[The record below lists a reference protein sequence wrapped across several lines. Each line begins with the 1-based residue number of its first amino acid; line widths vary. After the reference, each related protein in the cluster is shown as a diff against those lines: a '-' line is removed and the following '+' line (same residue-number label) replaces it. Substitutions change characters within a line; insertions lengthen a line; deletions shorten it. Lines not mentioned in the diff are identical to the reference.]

1 MYCYYKSLLLH
12 TEKEFFMPREVV
24 PPAAQRPRNTTIL
37 IVEDDAD
44 IAQFLQQLIE
54 EETPYHTTVINN
66 GQTALAQVPHIRP
79 CLMLLDYRLPKVNG
93 LELYDNLQKVEEIRD
108 VPTIM
113 MSATLPVKDLEQRG
127 IYQLRK
133 PMDIGG
139 VLRMITHALAS
150 SEEKQL
156 REVYNSA

>member
-1 MYCYYKSLLLH
+1 
-12 TEKEFFMPREVV
+12 MPREVV

-66 GQTALAQVPHIRP
+66 GQTALAEAPHIHP

-93 LELYDNLQKVEEIRD
+93 LELYDKLQKVEEVRD
-108 VPTIM
+108 VPAIM

-156 REVYNSA
+156 SKVYDHV